1 MVAMDTAGM
10 DAQHGHGHHGHHGHM
25 AMVIMDTGMAITGTV
40 IMDMAT
46 TTTVMA
52 IGTITITGTIT
63 TVTAAGGA
71 VTGMDTAWA
80 RAGAG
85 RLTVMSGSATESVGR
100 RRSSASG
107 IAFALIDGYNRTGRS
122 A

>member
-10 DAQHGHGHHGHHGHM
+10 DTATAITAITGT
-25 AMVIMDTGMAITGTV
+25 AMVIMDTGMAIAGTV

-46 TTTVMA
+46 TTTTTTGMA
-52 IGTITITGTIT
+52 IGIGTITITA
-63 TVTAAGGA
+63 VGGA

-85 RLTVMSGSATESVGR
+85 RLTVMSGSATESSAEVKRERNRLRSHR
-100 RRSSASG
+100 R
-107 IAFALIDGYNRTGRS
+107 L
-122 A
+122 

>member
-1 MVAMDTAGM
+1 MVMGTAMVTAT
-10 DAQHGHGHHGHHGHM
+10 
-25 AMVIMDTGMAITGTV
+25 VIMDMAIMGMATAITATV

-71 VTGMDTAWA
+71 VTGTDTAWA

-85 RLTVMSGSATESVGR
+85 RLTVMSGFATDLSKGR
-100 RRSSASG
+100 RLRPAPFS
-107 IAFALIDGYNRTGRS
+107 FT
-122 A
+122 

>member
-1 MVAMDTAGM
+1 MDTAGM
-10 DAQHGHGHHGHHGHM
+10 DTATAITAITGT

-52 IGTITITGTIT
+52 IGTITIRHHHHSRPL
-63 TVTAAGGA
+63 V
-71 VTGMDTAWA
+71 A
-80 RAGAG
+80 RS
-85 RLTVMSGSATESVGR
+85 LVWIR
-100 RRSSASG
+100 RG
-107 IAFALIDGYNRTGRS
+107 HVLALD

>member
-1 MVAMDTAGM
+1 MDTAGM
-10 DAQHGHGHHGHHGHM
+10 DTATAITAITGT

-71 VTGMDTAWA
+71 VTGTDTAWA

-85 RLTVMSGSATESVGR
+85 RLTVMSGFATDLSKGR
-100 RRSSASG
+100 RLRPASLS
-107 IAFALIDGYNRTGRS
+107 FT
-122 A
+122 